1 MIAFLLGSACA
12 GNNKKRC
19 KNQKCSCE
27 WKRKK
32 CRATNKKSC
41 KTGKNKEMCLWK
53 KRTCQVDCGV
63 FRNRSKCKKE
73 KKTCKWKKKK
83 KKCVSK

>member
-1 MIAFLLGSACA
+1 
-12 GNNKKRC
+12 
-19 KNQKCSCE
+19 
-27 WKRKK
+27 
-32 CRATNKKSC
+32 
-41 KTGKNKEMCLWK
+41 MCLWK